1 MNENDLNIQIQRLQ
15 AQNEKLSTVV
25 GNQANYIAELEVT
38 NEMLLSQIL
47 NNDEQEAQG

>member
-1 MNENDLNIQIQRLQ
+1 MNKNDLNIQIQRLQ

-38 NEMLLSQIL
+38 NEMLLSQIQ
-47 NNDEQEAQG
+47 NNGEQEAQG

>member
-1 MNENDLNIQIQRLQ
+1 MNENDLNIQLQRLQ

-38 NEMLLSQIL
+38 NEMLLSQIQ

>member
-1 MNENDLNIQIQRLQ
+1 MNENDLNLQLQRLQ
-15 AQNEKLSTVV
+15 AQNEKLSDVV

-38 NEMLLSQIL
+38 NEMLLAQIQ

>member
-1 MNENDLNIQIQRLQ
+1 MNENDLNLQIQRLQ

-38 NEMLLSQIL
+38 NEMLLSQIQ

>member
-38 NEMLLSQIL
+38 NEMLLSQIQ

>member
-1 MNENDLNIQIQRLQ
+1 MNKNDLNLQIQRLQ

-38 NEMLLSQIL
+38 NEMLLSQIQ
-47 NNDEQEAQG
+47 NNDVQGVF

>member
-25 GNQANYIAELEVT
+25 GTQANYIAELEVT
-38 NEMLLSQIL
+38 NEMLLSQIQ

>member
-1 MNENDLNIQIQRLQ
+1 MNKNDLNLQIQRLQ
-15 AQNEKLSTVV
+15 SQNEKLSTVV

-38 NEMLLSQIL
+38 NEMLLSQIQ

>member
-1 MNENDLNIQIQRLQ
+1 MNKNDLNIQIQRLQ

-38 NEMLLSQIL
+38 NEMLLSQIQ
-47 NNDEQEAQG
+47 NNGE

>member
-1 MNENDLNIQIQRLQ
+1 MNENDSNIQIQRLQ

-38 NEMLLSQIL
+38 NEMLLSQIQ

>member
-1 MNENDLNIQIQRLQ
+1 MNKNDLNIQIQRLQ

-38 NEMLLSQIL
+38 NEMLLSQIQ
-47 NNDEQEAQG
+47 NNDEREAQG

>member
-1 MNENDLNIQIQRLQ
+1 MNKNDLNLQIQRLQ

-38 NEMLLSQIL
+38 NEMLLSQIQ

>member
-1 MNENDLNIQIQRLQ
+1 MNKNDLNIQIQRLQ

-38 NEMLLSQIL
+38 NEMLLSQIQ